1 MAAKIPP
8 IHLSYSYT
16 FDRNILLNSFVI
28 NEINQ
33 NEVIDSINCLSTK
46 STHGLHGI
54 NSEFIKL

>member
-8 IHLSYSYT
+8 THLSYSYT
-16 FDRNILLNSFVI
+16 FDRNILNSFVI

-33 NEVIDSINCLSTK
+33 NEVIASINCLSTK
-46 STHGLHGI
+46 CTHGLHGI